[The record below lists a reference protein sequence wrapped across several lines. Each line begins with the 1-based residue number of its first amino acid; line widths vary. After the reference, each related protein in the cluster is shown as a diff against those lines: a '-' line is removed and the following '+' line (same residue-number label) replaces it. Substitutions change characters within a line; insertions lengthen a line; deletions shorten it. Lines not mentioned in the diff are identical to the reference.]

1 MATLKELADFLQGT
15 VVGNPKLNIQGVST
29 IKDGKPG
36 TITFIVH
43 QKYFKYVE
51 STQASAVI
59 ASDLEILNGLDGI
72 IVDNPQLAMV
82 KILDYFSP
90 QYPSQKGI
98 HKTAIIDSD
107 TVLGKGVSI
116 GPYTII
122 DRGVIIGDNT
132 VIGANNV
139 IDVDTVI
146 GCDSKIENNI
156 HLHSR
161 TIIGDRCLIHSGV
174 VIGCDGF
181 GFFTQNDINYKISQ
195 NGNVS
200 IGNDVELGAN
210 CTIDRGT
217 IGETTIG
224 DMCKFD
230 NSVQIAHNVSIGK
243 GCLLTAHVTIAG
255 STKVGKF
262 CSFGG
267 QAGAIDHISIG
278 DRAILAC
285 YTVAMKDLPGGKI
298 YAGAPAREIKEKNR
312 RDAVHIEVK
321 RLKDKM
327 KKLEKDFL
335 IPENK

>member
-1 MATLKELADFLQGT
+1 MPTLKELADFLQGT
-15 VVGNPKLNIQGVST
+15 VVGNPKLNIRGVST

-36 TITFIVH
+36 TITFIVN
-43 QKYFKYVE
+43 QKYFKYIE

-59 ASDLEILNGLDGI
+59 ASDSEILNDLDGI
-72 IVDNPQLAMV
+72 IVDNPKLAMV

-90 QYPSQKGI
+90 QYSSQKGI
-98 HKTAIIDSD
+98 HKTAIIDAD
-107 TVLGKGVSI
+107 AVLGKGVSI
-116 GPYTII
+116 GPYSII
-122 DRGVIIGDNT
+122 DRGVVIGDNT

-139 IDVDTVI
+139 INADTVI
-146 GCDSKIENNI
+146 GCDSEIENSI
-156 HLHSR
+156 HLHHR
-161 TIIGDRCLIHSGV
+161 TIIGDRCLIHSGT

-181 GFFTQNDINYKISQ
+181 GFFTQNDINYKVPQ
-195 NGNVS
+195 NGNVT

-217 IGETTIG
+217 IGATTIG
-224 DMCKFD
+224 NMCKFD
-230 NSVQIAHNVSIGK
+230 NNVQIAHNVSIGK

-255 STKVGKF
+255 STKVGEF

-285 YTVAMKDLPGGKI
+285 YTVAMKDLTGGKI

-321 RLKDKM
+321 RLKNKM
-327 KKLEKDFL
+327 KELEKYFL
-335 IPENK
+335 VPE

>member
-1 MATLKELADFLQGT
+1 MLTLKELAVFLEGT
-15 VVGNPKLNIQGVST
+15 VVGDPKLNIEGVST
-29 IKDGKPG
+29 IKNGKPG

-51 STQASAVI
+51 STHASAI
-59 ASDLEILNGLDGI
+59 ITSDSEILNDLNGI
-72 IVDNPQLAMV
+72 IVDNPKLAMV
-82 KILDYFSP
+82 KVLDYFSP

-107 TVLGKGVSI
+107 AVLGKGVSI

-122 DRGVIIGDNT
+122 DGGVIIGDNT

-139 IDVDTVI
+139 INANTVI

-156 HLHSR
+156 HLHHGS
-161 TIIGDRCLIHSGV
+161 IIGDRCLIQSGT

-181 GFFTQNDINYKISQ
+181 GFFTENDFNHKISQ
-195 NGNVS
+195 NGNVT

-255 STKVGKF
+255 STRVGEF

-298 YAGAPAREIKEKNR
+298 YSGAPAREIKDKNR

-321 RLKDKM
+321 RLQDKM
-327 KKLEKDFL
+327 KQLEKTL
-335 IPENK
+335 LVP

>member
-1 MATLKELADFLQGT
+1 LATLKELSDFLQGV

-36 TITFIVH
+36 TITFIIH

-72 IVDNPQLAMV
+72 IVDNPQLAMI

-90 QYPSQKGI
+90 QSPLQKGI
-98 HKTAIIDSD
+98 HKTAIIDPD

-132 VIGANNV
+132 VIGANSV
-139 IDVDTVI
+139 IDIDTVI

-161 TIIGDRCLIHSGV
+161 TIIGDRCLIHSGA

-181 GFFTQNDINYKISQ
+181 GFFTQNDINYKIPQ

-255 STKVGKF
+255 STKVGEF

>member
-1 MATLKELADFLQGT
+1 MPTLKELADFLQGT
-15 VVGNPKLNIQGVST
+15 VVGNPKLNIRGVST

-36 TITFIVH
+36 TITFIVN
-43 QKYFKYVE
+43 QKYFKYIE

-59 ASDLEILNGLDGI
+59 ASDSEILNDLDGI
-72 IVDNPQLAMV
+72 IVDNPKLAMV

-90 QYPSQKGI
+90 QYSSQKGI
-98 HKTAIIDSD
+98 HKTAIIDAD
-107 TVLGKGVSI
+107 AVLGKGVSI
-116 GPYTII
+116 GPYSII
-122 DRGVIIGDNT
+122 DRGVVIGDNT

-139 IDVDTVI
+139 INADTVI
-146 GCDSKIENNI
+146 GCDSEIENSI
-156 HLHSR
+156 HLHHR
-161 TIIGDRCLIHSGV
+161 TIIGDRCLIHSGT

-181 GFFTQNDINYKISQ
+181 GFFTQNDINYKVPQ
-195 NGNVS
+195 NGNVT

-217 IGETTIG
+217 IGETAIG
-224 DMCKFD
+224 NMCKFD
-230 NSVQIAHNVSIGK
+230 NNVQIAHNVSIGK
-243 GCLLTAHVTIAG
+243 GCLLTGHVTIAG
-255 STKVGKF
+255 STKVGEF

-285 YTVAMKDLPGGKI
+285 YTVAMKDLTGGKI

-321 RLKDKM
+321 RLKNKM
-327 KKLEKDFL
+327 KELEKYFL
-335 IPENK
+335 VPE

>member
-1 MATLKELADFLQGT
+1 MATLKELAYFLQGT

-29 IKDGKPG
+29 IEDGKPG

-82 KILDYFSP
+82 KILDYFSHQSP
-90 QYPSQKGI
+90 LQKGS
-98 HKTAIIDSD
+98 HKTAIIDPD

-116 GPYTII
+116 GPHTII
-122 DRGVIIGDNT
+122 DRGVSIGDNT

-161 TIIGDRCLIHSGV
+161 TIIGDRCLIHSGA

-181 GFFTQNDINYKISQ
+181 GFFTQNDINYKIPQ

-255 STKVGKF
+255 STKVGEF

>member
-1 MATLKELADFLQGT
+1 MPTLKELADFLQGT
-15 VVGNPKLNIQGVST
+15 VVGNPKLNIRGVST

-36 TITFIVH
+36 TITFIVN
-43 QKYFKYVE
+43 QKYFKYIE
-51 STQASAVI
+51 STKASAVI
-59 ASDLEILNGLDGI
+59 ASDSEILNDLDGI
-72 IVDNPQLAMV
+72 IVDNPKLAMV

-90 QYPSQKGI
+90 QYSSQKGI
-98 HKTAIIDSD
+98 HKTAIIDAD
-107 TVLGKGVSI
+107 AVLGKGVSI
-116 GPYTII
+116 GPYSII
-122 DRGVIIGDNT
+122 DRGVVIGDNT

-139 IDVDTVI
+139 INADTVI
-146 GCDSKIENNI
+146 GCDSEIENSI
-156 HLHSR
+156 HLHHR
-161 TIIGDRCLIHSGV
+161 TIIGDRCLIHSGT

-181 GFFTQNDINYKISQ
+181 GFFTQNDINYKVPQ
-195 NGNVS
+195 NGNVT

-230 NSVQIAHNVSIGK
+230 NNVQIAHNVSIGK

-255 STKVGKF
+255 STKVGEF

-285 YTVAMKDLPGGKI
+285 YTVAMKDLTGGKI

-321 RLKDKM
+321 RLKNKM
-327 KKLEKDFL
+327 KELEKYFL
-335 IPENK
+335 VPE

>member
-1 MATLKELADFLQGT
+1 MLTLEELAVFLEGT
-15 VVGNPKLNIQGVST
+15 VVGDPKLNIEGVST
-29 IKDGKPG
+29 IKNGKPG

-51 STQASAVI
+51 STQASAI
-59 ASDLEILNGLDGI
+59 ITSDSEILNDLNGI
-72 IVDNPQLAMV
+72 IVDNPNLAMV
-82 KILDYFSP
+82 KVLDYFSP
-90 QYPSQKGI
+90 QYRSQKGI

-107 TVLGKGVSI
+107 AILGKGVSI

-122 DRGVIIGDNT
+122 DGGVIIGDNT

-139 IDVDTVI
+139 INANTVI

-156 HLHSR
+156 HLHHGS
-161 TIIGDRCLIHSGV
+161 IIGDRCLIHSGT

-181 GFFTQNDINYKISQ
+181 GFFSENDFNHKIPQ
-195 NGNVS
+195 NGNVT

-255 STKVGKF
+255 STRVGEF

-298 YAGAPAREIKEKNR
+298 YSGAPAREIKDKNR

-321 RLKDKM
+321 RLQDKM
-327 KKLEKDFL
+327 KQLEKTL
-335 IPENK
+335 LVP

>member
-1 MATLKELADFLQGT
+1 MLTLKELAVFLEGT
-15 VVGNPKLNIQGVST
+15 VVGDPKLNIEGVST
-29 IKDGKPG
+29 IKNGKPG

-51 STQASAVI
+51 STQASAI
-59 ASDLEILNGLDGI
+59 ITSDSEILNDLNGI
-72 IVDNPQLAMV
+72 IVDNPNLAMV
-82 KILDYFSP
+82 KVLDYFSP
-90 QYPSQKGI
+90 QYRSQKGI

-107 TVLGKGVSI
+107 AILGKGVSI

-122 DRGVIIGDNT
+122 DGGVIIGDNT

-139 IDVDTVI
+139 INANTVI

-156 HLHSR
+156 HLHHGS
-161 TIIGDRCLIHSGV
+161 IIGDRCLIQSGT

-181 GFFTQNDINYKISQ
+181 GFFTENDFNHKISQ
-195 NGNVS
+195 NGNVT

-255 STKVGKF
+255 STRVGEF

-298 YAGAPAREIKEKNR
+298 YSGAPAREIKDKNR
-312 RDAVHIEVK
+312 RDAVHLEVK
-321 RLKDKM
+321 RLQDKM
-327 KKLEKDFL
+327 KQLEKTL
-335 IPENK
+335 LVP

>member
-1 MATLKELADFLQGT
+1 MPTLKELADFLQGT
-15 VVGNPKLNIQGVST
+15 VVGNPKLNIRGVST

-36 TITFIVH
+36 TITFIVN
-43 QKYFKYVE
+43 QKYFKYIE

-59 ASDLEILNGLDGI
+59 ASDSEILNDLDGI
-72 IVDNPQLAMV
+72 IVDNPKLAMV

-90 QYPSQKGI
+90 QYYSQKGI
-98 HKTAIIDSD
+98 HKTAIIDAD
-107 TVLGKGVSI
+107 AVLGKGVSI
-116 GPYTII
+116 GPYSII
-122 DRGVIIGDNT
+122 DRGVVIGDNT

-139 IDVDTVI
+139 INADTVI
-146 GCDSKIENNI
+146 GCDSEIENSI
-156 HLHSR
+156 HLHHR
-161 TIIGDRCLIHSGV
+161 TIIGDRCLIHSGT

-181 GFFTQNDINYKISQ
+181 GFFTQNDINYKVPQ
-195 NGNVS
+195 NGNVA

-210 CTIDRGT
+210 CTVDRGT

-230 NSVQIAHNVSIGK
+230 NNVQIGHNVSIGK
-243 GCLLTAHVTIAG
+243 GCLLTGHVTIAG
-255 STKVGKF
+255 STKVGEF

-285 YTVAMKDLPGGKI
+285 YTVAMKDLTGGKI

-321 RLKDKM
+321 RLKNKM
-327 KKLEKDFL
+327 KELEKYFL
-335 IPENK
+335 VPE

>member
-1 MATLKELADFLQGT
+1 MLTLKELAVFLEGT
-15 VVGNPKLNIQGVST
+15 VVGDPKLNIEGVST
-29 IKDGKPG
+29 IKNGKPG

-51 STQASAVI
+51 STQASAI
-59 ASDLEILNGLDGI
+59 ITSDSEILNDLNGI
-72 IVDNPQLAMV
+72 IVDNPNLAMV
-82 KILDYFSP
+82 KVLDYFSP
-90 QYPSQKGI
+90 QYRSQKGI

-107 TVLGKGVSI
+107 AILGKGVSI

-122 DRGVIIGDNT
+122 DGGVIIGDNT

-139 IDVDTVI
+139 INANTVI

-156 HLHSR
+156 HLHHGS
-161 TIIGDRCLIHSGV
+161 IIGDRCLIQSGT

-181 GFFTQNDINYKISQ
+181 GFFTENDFNHKISQ
-195 NGNVS
+195 NGNVA

-255 STKVGKF
+255 STRVGEF

-298 YAGAPAREIKEKNR
+298 YSGAPAREIKDKNR
-312 RDAVHIEVK
+312 RDAVHLEVK
-321 RLKDKM
+321 RLQDKM
-327 KKLEKDFL
+327 KQLEKTL
-335 IPENK
+335 LVP

>member
-1 MATLKELADFLQGT
+1 MLTLKELAVFLEGT
-15 VVGNPKLNIQGVST
+15 VVGDPKLNIEGVST
-29 IKDGKPG
+29 IKNGKPG

-51 STQASAVI
+51 STQASAI
-59 ASDLEILNGLDGI
+59 ITSDSEILNDLNGI
-72 IVDNPQLAMV
+72 IVDNPKLAMV
-82 KILDYFSP
+82 KVLDYFSP

-107 TVLGKGVSI
+107 AVLGKGVSI

-122 DRGVIIGDNT
+122 DGGVIIGDNT

-139 IDVDTVI
+139 INANTVI

-156 HLHSR
+156 HLHHGS
-161 TIIGDRCLIHSGV
+161 IIGDRCLIQSGT

-181 GFFTQNDINYKISQ
+181 GFFTENDFNHKISQ
-195 NGNVS
+195 NGNVT

-255 STKVGKF
+255 STRVGEF

-298 YAGAPAREIKEKNR
+298 YSGAPAREIKDKNR

-321 RLKDKM
+321 RLQDKM
-327 KKLEKDFL
+327 KQLEKSL
-335 IPENK
+335 LAQNK